1 MPVVSLPTQ
10 GLINSMPATPAPT
23 PAATEAENMAREM
36 AGLGPM
42 AAEEETR
49 LGRRAGE
56 ATQRDARAE
65 VIDTMLSDRE
75 AQAEELARS
84 LQEAG
89 LTEVADRFQAAARRQ
104 AFNAQ
109 RRGLAGGSAALEQ
122 QAATAAQAGQ
132 EAQQVTEQARM
143 KAITEMMRAQ
153 QQRDRL
159 SQEAL
164 SRDPFLAALEQAET
178 GGVQQQTADAARL
191 AEALRALAEAE
202 SGASAANVGAVT
214 GILGNVGQGIGNLM
228 SAQAV
233 AGR

>member
-1 MPVVSLPTQ
+1 
-10 GLINSMPATPAPT
+10 
-23 PAATEAENMAREM
+23 M

-49 LGRRAGE
+49 LGRRGE
-56 ATQRDARAE
+56 EAVQRDARAE

-89 LTEVADRFQAAARRQ
+89 LAEVADRFRVAARRQ

-143 KAITEMMRAQ
+143 QALTEMMRAQ

-164 SRDPFLAALEQAET
+164 RRDPFLAALEQAET
-178 GGVQQQTADAARL
+178 GGVQQQTADAARV

-202 SGASAANVGAVT
+202 SGATAADIGSIA
-214 GILGNVGQGIGNLM
+214 GILGNVGQGVGNLM
-228 SAQAV
+228 SARAI
-233 AGR
+233 AGG